1 MDRVQARVSR
11 TIRLA
16 VWAAAMAC
24 WAAGATADDLPG
36 TETLARSFEEIVFS
50 SEIAGVEPPQSL
62 RKWTGPIRLKFGG
75 PGAADH
81 ETEIRRNAAELASL
95 TGIAFEFLAPNEPKE
110 NFVILFARQAGM
122 VDAGKRFLK
131 DEAMVKRIVEDSR
144 GGCFFLSFHR
154 NGVLI
159 YAAIVVNAERPPEE
173 IGHCLLEEMT
183 QSLGLPGDSDSVGP
197 SIFHQTQYR
206 STLTAADRLLIRALY
221 DPRMA
226 PNLEK
231 PEAMERVREVIADL
245 R

>member
-1 MDRVQARVSR
+1 MDRVQAGISRVLRLSAWAAV
-11 TIRLA
+11 LA
-16 VWAAAMAC
+16 VG
-24 WAAGATADDLPG
+24 AAGALAEELPG

-50 SEIAGVEPPQSL
+50 SEIAGVAPPQTL
-62 RKWTGPIRLKFGG
+62 RKWTGPIRLNFAGV
-75 PGAADH
+75 GAAGH
-81 ETEIRRNAAELASL
+81 ETDIRRNAAELGSL
-95 TGIAFEFLAPNEPKE
+95 TGLDFEFLAPNEPKE

-144 GGCFFLSFHR
+144 GGCYFLSFHR

-159 YAAIVVNAERPPEE
+159 YAAIVVNAERPADE

-183 QSLGLPGDSDSVGP
+183 QALGLPGDSDSIGP

-226 PNLEK
+226 PNLPK
-231 PEAMERVREVIADL
+231 AEAMVQVRTVIADL